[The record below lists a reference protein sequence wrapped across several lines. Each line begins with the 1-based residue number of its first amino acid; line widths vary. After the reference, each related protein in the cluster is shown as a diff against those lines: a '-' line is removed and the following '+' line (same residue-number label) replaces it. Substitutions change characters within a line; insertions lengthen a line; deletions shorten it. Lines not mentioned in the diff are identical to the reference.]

1 MPLKK
6 LFCRKFLP
14 FRFDST
20 CVTGEYHQLVFE
32 VDVVGEAYPLLC
44 LVPRL
49 VLKSSFDA
57 VADLHGK
64 RVVYFVESVQFCQY
78 LVLPGFLPVSSV
90 TPANRSSM
98 KVVEK
103 RLSEFV

>member
-1 MPLKK
+1 MKK
-6 LFCRKFLP
+6 LFCRKSCP

-20 CVTGEYHQLVFE
+20 CMTDAYHQLVFE

-44 LVPRL
+44 LVSRL
-49 VLKSSFDA
+49 VFRSSFDA

-78 LVLPGFLPVSSV
+78 LVLPGLLPVSSV
-90 TPANRSSM
+90 TQANRSSM

>member
-1 MPLKK
+1 MT
-6 LFCRKFLP
+6 
-14 FRFDST
+14 DA
-20 CVTGEYHQLVFE
+20 YHQLVFE
-32 VDVVGEAYPLLC
+32 VDVVGEACPLLFPGFRDVC
-44 LVPRL
+44 
-49 VLKSSFDA
+49 KISFDA

-78 LVLPGFLPVSSV
+78 LVLPGLLPVSSV
-90 TPANRSSM
+90 TQANRSSM